1 MRNSRLLSY
10 EIIVQ
15 MQFHRIIRRY
25 FLFREGIDAV
35 LSHFAVHI
43 RYRAYIGGFFNPDME
58 DYIKSKLIESLFK
71 FRFDIEEY

>member
-1 MRNSRLLSY
+1 MRNSRLLAY

-15 MQFHRIIRRY
+15 ATNGEPQA
-25 FLFREGIDAV
+25 IDAV

-43 RYRAYIGGFFNPDME
+43 RYRAYIGGYFNPDME

>member
-1 MRNSRLLSY
+1 MRNNRLLPY

-15 MQFHRIIRRY
+15 ATNGEPQAVN
-25 FLFREGIDAV
+25 AV
-35 LSHFAVHI
+35 LSHFAGHI
-43 RYRAYIGGFFNPDME
+43 RYRAYIWGYFNSDME

>member
-15 MQFHRIIRRY
+15 ATNGEPQA
-25 FLFREGIDAV
+25 IDAV

-43 RYRAYIGGFFNPDME
+43 RYRAYIGGYFNPDME
-58 DYIKSKLIESLFK
+58 DYI
-71 FRFDIEEY
+71 